1 MQEVDKILFKL
12 GYLDSDPHK
21 KQEVQGYIDEATEF
35 MIESGVPRD
44 KLTTQRAYAIKSI
57 WADCRDRGDDDKLIK
72 KDGMLVALISQLR
85 GNGVWLNKKSR
96 KKGRL

>member
-21 KQEVQGYIDEATEF
+21 KQEVQGYIDEAAEF
-35 MIESGVPRD
+35 MLASGVPNER
-44 KLTTQRAYAIKSI
+44 LTTQRAYAVKSI
-57 WADCRDRGDDDKLIK
+57 WADYRDKGDDEKLIK

-85 GNGVWLNKKSR
+85 R
-96 KKGRL
+96 

>member
-21 KQEVQGYIDEATEF
+21 KQEVQGHIDEATEF

-85 GNGVWLNKKSR
+85 R
-96 KKGRL
+96 

>member
-21 KQEVQGYIDEATEF
+21 KQEVQGYIDEAAEF
-35 MIESGVPRD
+35 MLESGVPNER
-44 KLTTQRAYAIKSI
+44 LTTQRAYAVKSI
-57 WADCRDRGDDDKLIK
+57 WADYRDKGDDEKLIK

-85 GNGVWLNKKSR
+85 R
-96 KKGRL
+96 